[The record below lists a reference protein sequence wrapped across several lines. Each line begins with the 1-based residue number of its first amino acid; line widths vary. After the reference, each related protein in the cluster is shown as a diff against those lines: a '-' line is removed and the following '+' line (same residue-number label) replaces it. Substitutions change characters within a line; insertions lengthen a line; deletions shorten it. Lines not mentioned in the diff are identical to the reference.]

1 MNRQIKYCKY
11 HIIFSVDLK
20 AHLNRR
26 FYTLHSITSH
36 HAETSMIIPMKEIL
50 VRGSDSALTI
60 LILWSQLAAMHAKP
74 IYKMTEIR

>member
-1 MNRQIKYCKY
+1 
-11 HIIFSVDLK
+11 
-20 AHLNRR
+20 
-26 FYTLHSITSH
+26 
-36 HAETSMIIPMKEIL
+36 MIIPMKEIL